1 MVTRFNFRKVAR
13 KFLATVQVHFILFNP
28 FLFPRLDHKDLPH
41 CFPAGCPLISSF
53 FQTLFGRGQDRQR
66 FQLFSSSVFGEND
79 LLFKDATQKLAV
91 LPDDMDVSQV
101 LGLDYVALLKGLGH
115 EGADSA
121 WCACLAVILNAR

>member
-1 MVTRFNFRKVAR
+1 MSAES
-13 KFLATVQVHFILFNP
+13 LL
-28 FLFPRLDHKDLPH
+28 
-41 CFPAGCPLISSF
+41 
-53 FQTLFGRGQDRQR
+53 FQTLFGRGRDQQR
-66 FQLFSSSVFGEND
+66 FQLFSSSLFGEND

-121 WCACLAVILNAR
+121 WCGCLTSCDFKSSLKFLGFFLVRRKFTGGQCCAVVLHQLCRAEEM